1 MSAILNNATVAAAI
15 LLLAPLPIVALTQFA
30 A

>member
-1 MSAILNNATVAAAI
+1 MSAILNNATVAAAS
-15 LLLAPLPIVALTQFA
+15 LLLAALPIVALTQFA